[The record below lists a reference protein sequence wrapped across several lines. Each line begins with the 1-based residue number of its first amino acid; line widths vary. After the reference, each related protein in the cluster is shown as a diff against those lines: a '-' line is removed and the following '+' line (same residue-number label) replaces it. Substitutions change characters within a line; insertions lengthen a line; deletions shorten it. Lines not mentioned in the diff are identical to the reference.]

1 MLEGNDRNIIGPQV
15 RQLRKAE
22 RLTQDDLA
30 ARCSL
35 LGFEIGRS
43 TISHIETRI
52 RGISDLEF
60 VILAK
65 ALRVEI
71 SRLIPHELPRWK
83 RDVRPPNAVESCGDC
98 ES

>member
-1 MLEGNDRNIIGPQV
+1 MLEGNVRNIVGPQV
-15 RQLRKAE
+15 RQLRKAS

-43 TISHIETRI
+43 TISHVETGV
-52 RGISDLEF
+52 RGISDLEM
-60 VILAK
+60 VILSK

-71 SRLIPHELPRWK
+71 MQLIPLELPKWK
-83 RDVRPPNAVESCGDC
+83 RDVRPPNAC
-98 ES
+98 E